1 MIAVVT
7 LAAALLAA
15 VTGLMIFALVVTG
28 VRLESRATRLPVESP
43 GPLTALVRCVLGLHV
58 RRTLEDFPRLRHC
71 KSVRRH

>member
-1 MIAVVT
+1 MIAIIT

-15 VTGLMIFALVVTG
+15 VIGLIVFALVVIG
-28 VRLESRATRLPVESP
+28 VRLESRAARLPVESP

-58 RRTLEDFPRLRHC
+58 RRTPENSHGLRHC